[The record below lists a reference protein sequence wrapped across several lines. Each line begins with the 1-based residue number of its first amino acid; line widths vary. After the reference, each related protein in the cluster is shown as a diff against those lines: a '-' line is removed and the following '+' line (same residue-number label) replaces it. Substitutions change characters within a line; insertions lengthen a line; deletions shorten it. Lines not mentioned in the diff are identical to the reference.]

1 MYYNWLLMNLSAY
14 LITSPL
20 LYLSLALLL
29 PGLIIA
35 LRYAPYRALMQAP
48 IRQHGFYIAILSLT
62 LFWIL
67 SVKIHAGVDIHPL
80 LMTTMVMVFGW
91 CLAVIGGSIAQIV
104 LILLGQADG
113 FSYATNTLLTVLIPA
128 TISWGV
134 VQLIRRVQFKNLFIY
149 MLGGGFFGAML
160 TVFSVTIAALAV
172 FRLIELDSM
181 GNIEA
186 STLPLIL
193 VLMFPEGFINGT
205 LVTALTVFF
214 PDLVKTFDDKK
225 YLD

>member
-1 MYYNWLLMNLSAY
+1 MNLSAQ

-20 LYLSLALLL
+20 LYI
-29 PGLIIA
+29 GLIIFFPGLLLA
-35 LRYAPYRALMQAP
+35 LRYAPYRALVQAP

-67 SVKIHAGVDIHPL
+67 SIKIHTEVDIHPL

-91 CLAVIGGSIAQIV
+91 CLAVIGGSIAQIL
-104 LILLGQADG
+104 LILLGQADWLA
-113 FSYATNTLLTVLIPA
+113 YTTNTLLTVLIPA
-128 TISWGV
+128 TVSWWV
-134 VQLIRRVQFKNLFIY
+134 LQLIRRVRFKNLFIY

-160 TVFSVTIAALAV
+160 TVVSVTIAALAV
-172 FRLIELDSM
+172 FRLIELDSL
-181 GNIEA
+181 GNIES